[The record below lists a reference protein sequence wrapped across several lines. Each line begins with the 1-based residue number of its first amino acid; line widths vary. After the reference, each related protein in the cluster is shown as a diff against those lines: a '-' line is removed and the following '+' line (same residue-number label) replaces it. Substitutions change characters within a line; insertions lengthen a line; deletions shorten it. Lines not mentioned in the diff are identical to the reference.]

1 MAPTARHHT
10 RIRRAGRLAPELT
23 SINTQGPPAVTRFP
37 PSSIDVLADDPPRG
51 RLTIGVVGAAL
62 STLFVLSYTLYIG
75 ALTLAHV
82 APFLE
87 PIIALLLPH
96 SLLPGLGGFG
106 IGLVRCAAL
115 GWFVAAVF
123 CPLYNFYARQMR
135 Q

>member
-1 MAPTARHHT
+1 M
-10 RIRRAGRLAPELT
+10 
-23 SINTQGPPAVTRFP
+23 VTMSHS
-37 PSSIDVLADDPPRG
+37 SSIDVLADDPPRG
-51 RLTIGVVGAAL
+51 RLPIGVVGAAL
-62 STLFVLSYTLYIG
+62 STLFVLSYALYIG

-115 GWFVAAVF
+115 GWFIAAVF

>member
-1 MAPTARHHT
+1 M
-10 RIRRAGRLAPELT
+10 
-23 SINTQGPPAVTRFP
+23 
-37 PSSIDVLADDPPRG
+37 
-51 RLTIGVVGAAL
+51 
-62 STLFVLSYTLYIG
+62 
-75 ALTLAHV
+75 
-82 APFLE
+82 
-87 PIIALLLPH
+87 LLPH